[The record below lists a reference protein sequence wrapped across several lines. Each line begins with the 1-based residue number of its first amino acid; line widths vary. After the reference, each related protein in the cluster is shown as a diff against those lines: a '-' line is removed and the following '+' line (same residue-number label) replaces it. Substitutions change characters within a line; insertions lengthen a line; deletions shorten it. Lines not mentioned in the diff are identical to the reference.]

1 MSASFAA
8 SAALAAG
15 DTAFAALAALTATAT
30 AGDTN
35 GAWMLL
41 VPAGKFEARDGRGFD
56 AGDKAAMEAIV
67 ARTRQYHAA
76 TDIVVDYDH
85 QSVFGAKDGV
95 GGTARAAGWIKE
107 LQVRD
112 DGIWGRVEWTASARA
127 SIEAGE
133 YRYLSPVIPHR
144 KDGSIILILNAALT
158 NTPALDL
165 TAAAASA
172 RFAPEEGSD
181 MEKTLAALGLAKGS
195 GEDAVLTAVNAM
207 LANSSALASAA
218 GITGAVAKH
227 DDVLAA
233 ITALTA
239 ERKRFAE
246 AVGLGAD
253 AKADDVVA
261 ALTAKASPDPTK
273 WVPIAVLTEL
283 RNEVKAL
290 KEGDAEAK
298 ASEVV
303 EAAMKA
309 GQITPAQK
317 DWALS
322 YAKQDL
328 AAFSKFVEGAP
339 TLTASQLRTQKR
351 QGGEAGELDDAQLAT
366 CKALGLDPKTY
377 AATLAEEAKQ
387 KDAR

>member
-1 MSASFAA
+1 MKSALARSLAHA
-8 SAALAAG
+8 SLAALAATAAVG
-15 DTAFAALAALTATAT
+15 D
-30 AGDTN
+30 GN

-41 VPAGKFEARDGRGFD
+41 VPAGKFEARDGRAFD

-67 ARTRQYHAA
+67 ARTRQYHGI
-76 TDIVVDYDH
+76 TEIVVDYDH

-112 DGIWGRVEWTASARA
+112 DGIWGRVEWTASAKT

-172 RFAPEEGSD
+172 LFPTAEGTD
-181 MEKTLAALGLAKGS
+181 MEKILTALGLAKGS
-195 GEDAVLTAVNAM
+195 GEDAVLTAINAM
-207 LANSSALASAA
+207 LSNSAA
-218 GITGAVAKH
+218 V
-227 DDVLAA
+227 
-233 ITALTA
+233 TALTA

-246 AVGLGAD
+246 AAGLTAD

-273 WVPIAVLTEL
+273 FVPFAAFAEL
-283 RNEVKAL
+283 RDEVKTL
-290 KEGDAEAK
+290 KQGAASSRAEDA
-298 ASEVV
+298 VD
-303 EAAMKA
+303 AAMKA

-328 AAFSKFVEGAP
+328 AAFGKFVEGAP
-339 TLTASQLRTQKR
+339 TLTTSQIQTQKR
-351 QGGEAGELDDAQLAT
+351 QGSEAGELDDAQMAA

-377 AATLAEEAKQ
+377 AATLNEEAKQ